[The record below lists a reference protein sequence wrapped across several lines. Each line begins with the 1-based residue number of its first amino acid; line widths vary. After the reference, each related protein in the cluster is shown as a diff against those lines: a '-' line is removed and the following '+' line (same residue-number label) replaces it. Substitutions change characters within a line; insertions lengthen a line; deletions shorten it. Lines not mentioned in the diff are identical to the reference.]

1 MFEAAETLE
10 DCALRSKK
18 EALDLAKQTK
28 VAQLLN
34 TGDKR
39 RSRHIKEDADV
50 ADEVYILFKNLI

>member
-28 VAQLLN
+28 VAQLL
-34 TGDKR
+34 TSGEKR
-39 RSRHIKEDADV
+39 RSRHFKEDADN
-50 ADEVYILFKNLI
+50 DEVISKWDAVF